1 VTATPPPRREASQES
16 VNAAEHA
23 AEQVWISMDALRIR
37 CFIDD
42 PGPTPEIRPWGT
54 LSPEAKRQFTRF
66 LLTVWTLPALEVMD
80 AVSKL

>member
-23 AEQVWISMDALRIR
+23 AEQVWISMDALR
-37 CFIDD
+37 
-42 PGPTPEIRPWGT
+42 IRPWGT